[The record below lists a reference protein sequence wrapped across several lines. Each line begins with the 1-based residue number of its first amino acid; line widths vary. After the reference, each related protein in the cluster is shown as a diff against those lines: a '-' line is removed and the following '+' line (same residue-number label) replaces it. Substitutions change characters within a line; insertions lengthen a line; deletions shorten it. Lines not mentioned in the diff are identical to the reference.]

1 MALDHDLRQL
11 ELTGTTVIAS
21 FYKGGIIVGYDSR
34 GSNEGKRLYALN
46 SKLAIRPDS

>member
-1 MALDHDLRQL
+1 MALDHDSTQL

-34 GSNEGKRLYALN
+34 GSNEGQRLYPLK
-46 SKLAIRPDS
+46 SKLVIRPGS